1 MTTHFTKPQYID
13 ISQPLRPNIP
23 VWPGD
28 TEYHAQSKWKI
39 DEHCPVNVSFFSCST
54 HTGTHADA
62 PFHYDPEGLAIS
74 EVPVDIYIGPCQV
87 IDLSN
92 AVFNNN
98 SIDLLLCQSLI
109 DLDKPSIERVL
120 FKTYKVFPVET
131 WDNDF
136 ISLHFEVIEWL
147 ASHGCRLVGVD
158 SPSLDHQASK
168 TLDAHNAIKRNKM
181 AILEGLVFDNVPA
194 GEYQLIAPPLKLN
207 GLDSSPVRALL
218 QPL

>member
-1 MTTHFTKPQYID
+1 MTTKRNPSEFID
-13 ISQPLRPNIP
+13 ISQSLRPSIP

-28 TEYHAQSKWKI
+28 TPYHTQSTWQI
-39 DEHCPVNVSFFSCST
+39 DEQCPVNVSLFQCST
-54 HTGTHADA
+54 HTGSHADA

-74 EVPVDIYIGPCQV
+74 EVQVDTYIGPCQV

-92 AVFNNN
+92 TVFNNN
-98 SIDLLLCQSLI
+98 SIDLPLCQSLI

-120 FKTYKVFPVET
+120 FKTYKVFPAET

-158 SPSLDHQASK
+158 SPSLDHQTSK

-181 AILEGLVFDNVPA
+181 AILEGLVFDNVSA
-194 GEYQLIAPPLKLN
+194 GEYQLIAPPLKLD